1 MRYFR
6 IWREFFKMSWMAD
19 MEYRM
24 NLLVQV
30 FGDIIWYIAQLS
42 IFEVL
47 FTHTNHI
54 GTWDIH
60 SMRAFMGTLFL
71 VDALYMIFFQNSF
84 DQFSTL
90 VKKGDLDLYLVK
102 PVSSQFMCTF
112 KKINSAYFVNV
123 IFVCCYLAWAFSY
136 VAYPWTIA
144 NLLSYSFLLLCGL
157 AMLYAIRFS
166 FCSINVIFHNAS
178 NIGFLFFNVYRIGMR
193 PDPFYPQWLRYFIL
207 FVIPVG
213 FFASVPARSMVGELD
228 IRYFIAAP
236 TLAVVFNFLANR
248 FWHYSLK
255 KHSSAS
261 S

>member
-6 IWREFFKMSWMAD
+6 IWREFLKMSWMAD
-19 MEYRM
+19 MEYRL
-24 NLLVQV
+24 NLGVQI
-30 FGDIIWYIAQLS
+30 FGDIVWYAAQLS

-54 GTWDIH
+54 GSWSIY
-60 SMRAFMGTLFL
+60 SMRFFMGTLFL
-71 VDALYMIFFQNSF
+71 VDGLYMIFFQNSF
-84 DQFSTL
+84 DQFSAL
-90 VKKGDLDLYLVK
+90 VRKGDLDLHLVK

-112 KKINSAYFVNV
+112 KKINSAYIVNV
-123 IFVCCYLAWAFSY
+123 AVVCGYLY
-136 VAYPWTIA
+136 WTIGYLQYDWNVL
-144 NLLSYSFLLLCGL
+144 NLISYLFLVVCGL

-166 FCSINVIFHNAS
+166 FCSINVIFQNAS

-213 FFASVPARSMVGELD
+213 FFASVPARAMVGELNW
-228 IRYFIAAP
+228 RYLIIAP
-236 TLAVVFNFLANR
+236 LMAVVFNILANR
-248 FWHYSLK
+248 FWHFSLK
-255 KHSSAS
+255 RHSSAS